1 MIPILPGHQRISQR
15 ISGSADQWMREPAD
29 QRISPRIGGSADQRI
44 SPADQRIRGSV
55 IIGSAEPAD
64 RGARG
69 STDQRITRR
78 ISGSADQSLDESAE
92 PADQRISGSL
102 GGSADQR
109 ISPWISGARGSTD
122 QRITRRISRAG
133 GSADQRITTTGSVQ
147 VRSQVFSTA
156 NMSHN
161 RRVIRTRQP
170 GFFFFFFF
178 ALASGT
184 WCRRGQGLPSELST
198 LHAPL
203 PNFAFTAIIAEH
215 LFASHLLSLAPFSQ
229 PTQIIL

>member
-1 MIPILPGHQRISQR
+1 MDEAAR
-15 ISGSADQWMREPAD
+15 GSADQ
-29 QRISPRIGGSADQRI
+29 
-44 SPADQRIRGSV
+44 
-55 IIGSAEPAD
+55 PAD
-64 RGARG
+64 R
-69 STDQRITRR
+69 RR
-78 ISGSADQSLDESAE
+78 ISGSADQPSGSAH
-92 PADQRISGSL
+92 PRIIHYWISGARGSRSPRIYRSADH
-102 GGSADQR
+102 SADQR
-109 ISPWISGARGSTD
+109 ISPWMNQRSQRINGSADHSADQRISGWISGARGSTD
-122 QRITRRISRAG
+122 RRISRAG

-170 GFFFFFFF
+170 GFFFFF

>member
-1 MIPILPGHQRISQR
+1 
-15 ISGSADQWMREPAD
+15 MRQPAD

-69 STDQRITRR
+69 SSDQRITRR

-170 GFFFFFFF
+170 GFFFFFF

>member
-1 MIPILPGHQRISQR
+1 M
-15 ISGSADQWMREPAD
+15 
-29 QRISPRIGGSADQRI
+29 
-44 SPADQRIRGSV
+44 
-55 IIGSAEPAD
+55 
-64 RGARG
+64 
-69 STDQRITRR
+69 DQRITRR
-78 ISGSADQSLDESAE
+78 ISGSADQRISPWMNQRS
-92 PADQRISGSL
+92 QRINGSADH
-102 GGSADQR
+102 SADQR

-122 QRITRRISRAG
+122 RRISRAG

-170 GFFFFFFF
+170 GFFFF

>member
-1 MIPILPGHQRISQR
+1 
-15 ISGSADQWMREPAD
+15 MRQPAD

-64 RGARG
+64 R
-69 STDQRITRR
+69 
-78 ISGSADQSLDESAE
+78 
-92 PADQRISGSL
+92 
-102 GGSADQR
+102 
-109 ISPWISGARGSTD
+109 GARGSTD

-215 LFASHLLSLAPFSQ
+215 LFASRLLSLAPFSQ
-229 PTQIIL
+229 PTQVIL

>member
-1 MIPILPGHQRISQR
+1 MIPILPGHQRISGSAQR
-15 ISGSADQWMREPAD
+15 ISGSVDEGAR
-29 QRISPRIGGSADQRI
+29 GSADQRI

-122 QRITRRISRAG
+122 RRISRAG

-147 VRSQVFSTA
+147 VRSQVLSTA